1 MIFGAG
7 SKVLPAL
14 ILTNLWTL
22 VLLFLA
28 WNHGARHDVAQ
39 SVTNVGEWL
48 GFPPDQ
54 ANWSSMAEDP
64 LLSVHQHS
72 DGVGVVTSTQPTQ
85 PVGPIHD
92 PSLPAFC
99 PECGEGD
106 PLCAK
111 YGLVSPYAQYNGLGP
126 PSAHIPAL

>member
-28 WNHGARHDVAQ
+28 WNHSARLEVAQ
-39 SVTNVGEWL
+39 SVANVGEWL
-48 GFPPDQ
+48 GFPPDR
-54 ANWSSMAEDP
+54 ATWGESGRPEDP
-64 LLSVHQHS
+64 LSY
-72 DGVGVVTSTQPTQ
+72 DGVGVVTATPPTE
-85 PVGPIHD
+85 PVGATSARD
-92 PSLPAFC
+92 PALPAFC

-106 PLCAK
+106 VLCAK
-111 YGLVSPYAQYNGLGP
+111 YG
-126 PSAHIPAL
+126 